1 MDQLIFICEPK
12 NFPTPSNPEG
22 FNIEGLSCKIKENEF
37 SKTLFDFS
45 FFFFIKETVE
55 GVDVYTVKDGIDST
69 IRRKTQIA
77 ADVFIDI
84 PSGLFSSTKQTVYY
98 TASVFSGAYGYTLVP
113 IEDQTF
119 LNEYFDSL

>member
-37 SKTLFDFS
+37 SKILFDFS
-45 FFFFIKETVE
+45 FLFYTKENIE
-55 GVDVYTVKDGIDST
+55 GVDTFVVKDGVDST
-69 IRRKTQIA
+69 IRRKTQIGV
-77 ADVFIDI
+77 DTFIDI
-84 PSGLFSSTKQTVYY
+84 PSGLFSSTKATVYT
-98 TASVFSGAYGYTLVP
+98 TASVFSGAYGYTLLP